1 MKLLILFSFI
11 FSIQAFA
18 GCEIYTRYGE
28 ATEICWISEYKGYF
42 SKQCG
47 EKCEGRAF
55 LDKHM
60 PRPEKFDR
68 IGGKNPAAQIC
79 KTFGYKVSVLK
90 SPRMSEQSFCEFPDG
105 SLVDTNAVVR
115 SLK

>member
-1 MKLLILFSFI
+1 MKLLILITLIFSFE
-11 FSIQAFA
+11 AFA
-18 GCEIYTRYGE
+18 GCETYTRYGE
-28 ATEICWISEYKGYF
+28 DREICWISEYKGYF
-42 SKQCG
+42 SKKCSD
-47 EKCEGRAF
+47 KCEARVF

-60 PRPEKFDR
+60 PRPESVER
-68 IGGKNPAAQIC
+68 AGGKNPAAQIC

-90 SPRMSEQSFCEFPDG
+90 NPRMSEQSFCEFPDG